1 MGFLI
6 VRRLH
11 LDGHDAPIPA
21 PGDPADPGDH
31 GGRGQGRRSA
41 AACGHVATRR
51 GTTRRVGLVGL
62 VGPMGPVGCAAA
74 GNPPWAGKAM
84 RGGGGTGGAGGGCH
98 GSERCGV
105 GRGGWLWWILETAY
119 G

>member
-41 AACGHVATRR
+41 AACGHAATRR
-51 GTTRRVGLVGL
+51 SATPRVGLV
-62 VGPMGPVGCAAA
+62 GPVGCAAA

-84 RGGGGTGGAGGGCH
+84 RGGAGGTGGAGAGGGCH

-105 GRGGWLWWILETAY
+105 GRRGGWLWWVLETAY
-119 G
+119 A